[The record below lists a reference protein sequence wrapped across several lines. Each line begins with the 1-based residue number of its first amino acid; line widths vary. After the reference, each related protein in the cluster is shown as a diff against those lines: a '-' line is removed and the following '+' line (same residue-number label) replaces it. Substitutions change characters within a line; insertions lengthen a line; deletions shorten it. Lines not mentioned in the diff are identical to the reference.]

1 MTTERSSIT
10 NESLPNNAGDLRFVP
25 LSNRADSTNQASSE
39 IRKESNGFWL
49 YVDGVKTPAFGGA
62 VYQNTEGDM
71 HILAYSNSLHSL
83 YSPLDEEAAGGSGHG
98 ARLARMGFQAI
109 RVYELPVENR
119 DDANHIKELS
129 H

>member
-1 MTTERSSIT
+1 MKIGQTILVSCA
-10 NESLPNNAGDLRFVP
+10 LLGVAGIP
-25 LSNRADSTNQASSE
+25 QSGKADSSGKASSE

-83 YSPLDEEAAGGSGHG
+83 YRPLDEEAAGGSGH
-98 ARLARMGFQAI
+98 A
-109 RVYELPVENR
+109 
-119 DDANHIKELS
+119 
-129 H
+129 